1 MENKVVIVTGSTR
14 GIGKATIIKFA
25 SKGYNVVIN
34 YVSSEKEANE
44 LKGFV
49 EDKYGI
55 KALAIKCD
63 VSNEEQVKQLVSIVI
78 REFGKIDVEIY
89 ECRGLCSFYAEKGG
103 VLVGFERI

>member
-1 MENKVVIVTGSTR
+1 MENKVVLVTGSTR
-14 GIGKATIIKFA
+14 GIGKATIIEFA

-44 LKGFV
+44 LKAFV

-78 REFGKIDVEIY
+78 REFGKIDVLVNNAGIVY
-89 ECRGLCSFYAEKGG
+89 DRSFE
-103 VLVGFERI
+103 EWC